1 MSRVVLHIGANKTGS
16 TSLQRRLFA
25 AHAGICYRGEDGPAW
40 TEQAPLLS
48 ALAEEDDLYA
58 PLDAIAALFGDMR
71 RAADGRVMVYSNED
85 ISRSP
90 LPTVCADRLARL
102 LPEATVVLVVREQRQ
117 AIASWYVNHGAY
129 LKGVPRRYWRRF
141 VSFDAWMQHCLRF
154 PRMGPLRGFDYGAL
168 VELYAA
174 RFPRVEVLIYE
185 ELLRDPPAYARRWA
199 ALLDLPPAAVEAAL
213 TGPRERRRHSRRTH
227 AWHRLRSIWP
237 APMPPAGGERGRI
250 DGMWHRW
257 LDGGPAMRDWMSPE
271 WQARIAEHYAA
282 GNRLLA
288 DRCAL
293 DLARYGYAVA
303 PVTAPAAAQPRT
315 GT

>member
-25 AHAGICYRGEDGPAW
+25 ARDEICYRGEDGPGWAAL
-40 TEQAPLLS
+40 APLFA

-58 PLDAIAALFGDMR
+58 PLDAMADAFAAMR
-71 RAADGRVMVYSNED
+71 AAADGRVLVYSNED

-141 VSFDAWMQHCLRF
+141 VGFDEWMQHCLRF
-154 PRMGPLRGFDYGAL
+154 PRMGPLRGFDYAAL

-174 RFPRVEVLIYE
+174 RFERVEVLIYE
-185 ELLRDPPAYARRWA
+185 ELLADPTAYARRWA
-199 ALLDLPPAAVEAAL
+199 ALLGLEPAVVEAAL
-213 TGPRERRRHSRRTH
+213 TGPRERRRHSRRTLT
-227 AWHRLRSIWP
+227 WSRIRSVWP
-237 APMPPAGGERGRI
+237 APMPPATATRF
-250 DGMWHRW
+250 DSLWQRW
-257 LDGGPAMRDWMSPE
+257 LDGGPAMRDWMSPD
-271 WQARIAEHYAA
+271 WQSRIAEHYAA
-282 GNRLLA
+282 GNRRLA
-288 DRCAL
+288 ERCGL
-293 DLARYGYAVA
+293 DLARYGYALE
-303 PVTAPAAAQPRT
+303 PHSAARPRT